1 MCGIVGYVGPGD
13 ATPVLLEGLRRL
25 EYRGYDSAGLAV
37 VNGDARLS
45 VVKRA
50 GKLSQVEAAIGHDTL
65 EGSCGIAHTRWATH
79 GAPTE
84 RNAHPHV
91 SQDGRVALVHN
102 GIIENAAL
110 LRRRLEARGYR
121 FRSDT
126 DTEVVV
132 HLVDFFVREGS
143 ALEEALALALERV
156 EGTYGIAAISA
167 HEPDK
172 LVAARRGSPLLL
184 GVGASGQYLVGSD
197 AAAVLAQTRDVVYL
211 ADGDHAKLERTGY
224 RVYGVGRGAVRRSV
238 HQVTW
243 DLSAIER
250 GGFEHF
256 MLKEIFEQPRSLRD
270 VLRGR
275 LVEADG
281 IARLGGIEQHREELL
296 SLDRVVMTACGTS
309 WHAALIGEYMLE
321 DLARMPVEVE
331 YASEFR
337 YKNPVLDERTLV
349 VAISQSGETA
359 DTLAALREARRRGAR
374 TMGIVNVVGSSIA
387 RETAFGCHLH
397 AGPEVGVA
405 STKAFTSQLM
415 VLALFALWMGRRRQV
430 SLLGGRRVVQ
440 AMQALPGQVEEVLE
454 LNDSILELARIY
466 RNAPNFLYLGRGYQF
481 PVALEGALKLKEVSY
496 IHAEGY
502 PAAEMKHGP
511 IALIDEAMPVVVLAP
526 SDPVYPKVVSN
537 IEEVKA
543 RNARVIAVVSEG
555 NPELDD
561 KVDHVIRVPDTLP
574 FLRPVLTTVP
584 LQLLAYHIAVL
595 RGCDV
600 DQPRNLAKSV
610 TVE

>member
-13 ATPVLLEGLRRL
+13 AAPVLLEGLRRL

-37 VNGDARLS
+37 VDGDARLS

-50 GKLSQVEAAIGHDTL
+50 GKLGQVEAAVRRDPPG
-65 EGSCGIAHTRWATH
+65 GSCGIAHTRWATH

-91 SQDGRVALVHN
+91 SQDGGVALVHN

-132 HLVDFFVREGS
+132 HLVDHFLKEGS
-143 ALEEALALALERV
+143 PLEEALALALERV
-156 EGTYGIAAISA
+156 DGTYGIAAVSA
-167 HEPDK
+167 HEPDT
-172 LVAARRGSPLLL
+172 LVAARQGSPLLL

-197 AAAVLAQTRDVVYL
+197 AAAVVARTRDVVYL
-211 ADGDHAKLERTGY
+211 ADGDYAKLQRTGY
-224 RVYGVGRGAVRRSV
+224 RVYHRRRGAVRRSV

-250 GGFEHF
+250 GGYEHF

-275 LVEADG
+275 LLETDG
-281 IARLGGIEQHREELL
+281 MARLGGIERHREELL

-321 DLARMPVEVE
+321 DLARIPVEVE

-415 VLALFALWMGRRRQV
+415 VLALFALWMGRRRQI
-430 SLLGGRRVVQ
+430 SLQGGRRIVQ
-440 AMQALPGQVEEVLE
+440 AMQALPGQVDEVLK
-454 LNDSILELARIY
+454 LNDSILELARTY
-466 RNAPNFLYLGRGYQF
+466 GDAPNFLYLGRGYQF

-511 IALIDEAMPVVVLAP
+511 IALIDEAMPVVILAP

-543 RNARVIAVVSEG
+543 RGARVIAVVSEG
-555 NPELDD
+555 NAELEDR
-561 KVDHVIRVPDTLP
+561 VDHVIRVPDTLP

>member
-1 MCGIVGYVGPGD
+1 MGPGD

-50 GKLSQVEAAIGHDTL
+50 GKLGQVEAAIGSDSPG
-65 EGSCGIAHTRWATH
+65 GSCGIAHTRWATH

-91 SQDGRVALVHN
+91 SQDGGVALVHN
-102 GIIENAAL
+102 GIIENAAV
-110 LRRRLEARGYR
+110 LRRQLEARGTR

-132 HLVDFFVREGS
+132 HLVDLFLKEGS
-143 ALEEALALALERV
+143 PLEEALALALERV

-172 LVAARRGSPLLL
+172 LVAARQGSPLLL

-197 AAAVLAQTRDVVYL
+197 AAAVVAQTRDVVYL
-211 ADGDHAKLERTGY
+211 ADGDYAKLERTGY
-224 RVYGVGRGAVRRSV
+224 RVYHMGRGTVRRSV

-275 LVEADG
+275 LLEADG
-281 IARLGGIEQHREELL
+281 MARLGGIERHREELL

-321 DLARMPVEVE
+321 DLARIPVEVE

-374 TMGIVNVVGSSIA
+374 TMGIVNVVGSTIA

-415 VLALFALWMGRRRQV
+415 VLALFALWMGRRRQI
-430 SLLGGRRVVQ
+430 SLLGGRRIVQ
-440 AMQALPGQVEEVLE
+440 AMQALPGQVEEVLK
-454 LNDSILELARIY
+454 LNDSILELARTY
-466 RNAPNFLYLGRGYQF
+466 KDAPNFLYLGRGYQF

-511 IALIDEAMPVVVLAP
+511 IALIDEAMPVVILAP

-543 RNARVIAVVSEG
+543 RSARVIAVVSEG
-555 NPELDD
+555 NSELEDR
-561 KVDHVIRVPDTLP
+561 VDHVIRVPDTLP

>member
-37 VNGDARLS
+37 VDGDARLS

-50 GKLSQVEAAIGHDTL
+50 GKLGQVEAAIGRDSL
-65 EGSCGIAHTRWATH
+65 RGNCGIAHTRWATH

-91 SQDGRVALVHN
+91 SQDGGVALVHN

-110 LRRRLEARGYR
+110 LRRRLAARGYR

-132 HLVDFFVREGS
+132 HLVDFFLREGS
-143 ALEEALALALERV
+143 PLEEALALALERV

-167 HEPDK
+167 HEPGK
-172 LVAARRGSPLLL
+172 LVAARQGSPLLL

-197 AAAVLAQTRDVVYL
+197 AAAVVAQTRDVVYL
-211 ADGDHAKLERTGY
+211 ADGDYAKLERTGY
-224 RVYGVGRGAVRRSV
+224 RVYHMGRGAVRRSV

-275 LVEADG
+275 LLEADG
-281 IARLGGIEQHREELL
+281 MARLGGIERHREELL

-321 DLARMPVEVE
+321 DLARIPVEVE

-337 YKNPVLDERTLV
+337 YKNPVLDDRTLV

-415 VLALFALWMGRRRQV
+415 VLALFALWMGRRRQI
-430 SLLGGRRVVQ
+430 SLLGGRRIVQ
-440 AMQALPGQVEEVLE
+440 AMQALPGQVEEVLK
-454 LNDSILELARIY
+454 LNDSILELARTY
-466 RNAPNFLYLGRGYQF
+466 KDAPNFLYLGRGYQF

-511 IALIDEAMPVVVLAP
+511 IALIDEAMPVVILAP

-543 RNARVIAVVSEG
+543 RGARVIAVVSEG
-555 NPELDD
+555 NSELEDR
-561 KVDHVIRVPDTLP
+561 VDHVIRVPDTPP

>member
-1 MCGIVGYVGPGD
+1 MCGIVGYVGRGD

-25 EYRGYDSAGLAV
+25 EYRGYDSAGVAV
-37 VNGDARLS
+37 IDANARLN

-50 GKLSQVEAAIGHDTL
+50 GGLERVEAAIGRDWPG
-65 EGSCGIAHTRWATH
+65 GSCGIAHTRWATH

-91 SQDGRVALVHN
+91 GGDGAVALAHN

-110 LRRRLEARGYR
+110 LRRWLEARGYR

-132 HLVDFFVREGS
+132 HLVDLFLKEGS
-143 ALEEALALALERV
+143 RLREALALALERV

-167 HEPDK
+167 REPDT
-172 LVAARRGSPLLL
+172 LVAARQGSPLLL

-197 AAAVLAQTRDVVYL
+197 AAAVVARTRDVVYL
-211 ADGDHAKLERTGY
+211 SDGDHATLEPTGY
-224 RVYGVGRGAVRRSV
+224 RIHHMGRGAVRRSV

-275 LVEADG
+275 LLEADG
-281 IARLGGIEQHREELL
+281 MARLGGIERHREELL

-321 DLARMPVEVE
+321 DIARIPVEVE

-415 VLALFALWMGRRRQV
+415 VLALFALWMGRRRGL
-430 SLLGGRRVVQ
+430 SLLEGRRIVQ
-440 AMQALPGQVEEVLE
+440 AMRALPGQVERVLE
-454 LNDSILELARIY
+454 LNDSILELARAY
-466 RNAPNFLYLGRGYQF
+466 QGAPNFLYLGRGYQF

-496 IHAEGY
+496 IHAQGY

-511 IALIDEAMPVVVLAP
+511 IALIDEAMPVVILAP

-537 IEEVKA
+537 IEEVRA
-543 RNARVIAVVSEG
+543 RDASVVAVVSEG
-555 NPELDD
+555 NAELED

-600 DQPRNLAKSV
+600 DRPRNLAKSV

>member
-1 MCGIVGYVGPGD
+1 MGPGD

-50 GKLSQVEAAIGHDTL
+50 GKLGQVEAAIDRDPL

-91 SQDGRVALVHN
+91 SQDGGVALVHN
-102 GIIENAAL
+102 GIIENAGL
-110 LRRRLEARGYR
+110 LRRQLEARGYR

-132 HLVDFFVREGS
+132 HLVDFFLREGS
-143 ALEEALALALERV
+143 PLEEALALALERV
-156 EGTYGIAAISA
+156 EGTYGVAAISA

-172 LVAARRGSPLLL
+172 LVAARQGSPLLL

-197 AAAVLAQTRDVVYL
+197 AAAVVAQTRDVVYL
-211 ADGDHAKLERTGY
+211 ADGDYAKLERTGY
-224 RVYGVGRGAVRRSV
+224 RVYHMGRGTVRRSV

-275 LVEADG
+275 LLEADG
-281 IARLGGIEQHREELL
+281 MARLGGIERHRDELL

-321 DLARMPVEVE
+321 DLARLPVEVE

-337 YKNPVLDERTLV
+337 YKNPVLDERHAGGRHQPVRRNRGHAGRIAGGSPQKEPAPWASSTWWARPSRAKRPSAATCTPDPRWGWRPPRPSPASSWCSLCSPCGWDGTGRSRCS
-349 VAISQSGETA
+349 AG
-359 DTLAALREARRRGAR
+359 AAL
-374 TMGIVNVVGSSIA
+374 S
-387 RETAFGCHLH
+387 
-397 AGPEVGVA
+397 
-405 STKAFTSQLM
+405 
-415 VLALFALWMGRRRQV
+415 
-430 SLLGGRRVVQ
+430 
-440 AMQALPGQVEEVLE
+440 
-454 LNDSILELARIY
+454 
-466 RNAPNFLYLGRGYQF
+466 
-481 PVALEGALKLKEVSY
+481 
-496 IHAEGY
+496 
-502 PAAEMKHGP
+502 
-511 IALIDEAMPVVVLAP
+511 
-526 SDPVYPKVVSN
+526 
-537 IEEVKA
+537 
-543 RNARVIAVVSEG
+543 
-555 NPELDD
+555 
-561 KVDHVIRVPDTLP
+561 
-574 FLRPVLTTVP
+574 RP
-584 LQLLAYHIAVL
+584 
-595 RGCDV
+595 
-600 DQPRNLAKSV
+600 
-610 TVE
+610 